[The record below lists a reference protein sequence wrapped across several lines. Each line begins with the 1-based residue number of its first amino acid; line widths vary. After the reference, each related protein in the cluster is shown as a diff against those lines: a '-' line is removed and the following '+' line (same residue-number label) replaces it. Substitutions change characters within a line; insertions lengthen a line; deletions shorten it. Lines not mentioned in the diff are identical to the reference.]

1 MAVRIDTFLGNPYYI
16 LDAMIYNYYSKSK
29 INKLIIDLRE
39 NGGGYVRQAE
49 KISKLFVEKGTFI
62 YSLVNKDNKVITES
76 YQRNEPKYKI
86 PSYSLIIDNNTAS
99 TSELL
104 TLAMRAGTNAKIYGF
119 KSYGKEYHKVF
130 IILKMGMF

>member
-1 MAVRIDTFLGNPYYI
+1 MADRIDTFLGNPYYI

-39 NGGGYVRQAE
+39 NGGGYVSQAE

-62 YSLVNKDNKVITES
+62 YSLVDKDNKVITES

-86 PSYSLIIDNNTAS
+86 PS
-99 TSELL
+99 
-104 TLAMRAGTNAKIYGF
+104 
-119 KSYGKEYHKVF
+119 
-130 IILKMGMF
+130 

>member
-1 MAVRIDTFLGNPYYI
+1 MAVRIDTFLGNHYYI

-39 NGGGYVRQAE
+39 NGGEYVSQAE

-62 YSLVNKDNKVITES
+62 YSLVDKDNKVITES

-99 TSELL
+99 ASELL

-119 KSYGKEYHKVF
+119 KSYSKEYHRVF
-130 IILKMGMF
+130 IILKMGVF